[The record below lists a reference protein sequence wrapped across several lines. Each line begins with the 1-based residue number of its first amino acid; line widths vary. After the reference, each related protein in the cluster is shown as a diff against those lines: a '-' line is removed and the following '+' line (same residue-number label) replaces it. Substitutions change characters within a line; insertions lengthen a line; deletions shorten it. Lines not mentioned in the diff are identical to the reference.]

1 MESIDS
7 SVQIIPY
14 YAHPHVYTV
23 IRDNTW
29 YDETVASRTN
39 DSQKPFAT
47 AVVTGADSGID
58 NTFIRLTDFA
68 TKKAI
73 FGVGN
78 FNKYGQSSLQADALF
93 NGNTAVWFC
102 RVLPENATYAN
113 VVIMVDYKY
122 DNDVDED
129 FEPTGLRRMEIKFH
143 LAWMAEGYTEDGA
156 TTADSIEEFAK
167 TLTTTTPD
175 VQTGYRSMPIAY
187 IRSTG
192 RGQYGNGYSISI
204 TRDQNAEKDY
214 QLKMYDFNIINN
226 TATTN
231 KTQVINV
238 LCGSLY
244 ETIRSG
250 VSMLISDVID
260 QYGTGSSPVQIVT
273 FEDNF
278 EALYNFYQNSVVA
291 FNRNYVDQ
299 LTTGVTDEM
308 LEELQFAENIRLA
321 SFDPIFGLRYNTR
334 TNSLIPY
341 YKNYTEKESGPYL
354 PPNKTVAT
362 QAAIPETTDAETGWS
377 EAVVGAT
384 LLVQA
389 DATHEGKP
397 WRYTVR
403 SIDETTDVITY
414 DDGEYEEPDAAKYQG
429 VNLAINSGNTL
440 IGGHDGDFQE
450 ISVEGG
456 TKRRPTA
463 SEMKLLLSREFVRAF
478 RGDLDRKIL
487 SPARVDLD
495 FLLDANY
502 NMTSDDDVI
511 IDGNNV
517 SLYSNS
523 TVLTDADAQELTA
536 IGSGTSLVEYADLNV
551 KGAMYD
557 LVTFRNK
564 RGMMISPEEGA
575 GCSLYLDC
583 NLTGLKSL
591 DVNYELEQ
599 TLDMFE
605 TFKNRSTSIDLGYF
619 QIFDPRTAKRIKVT
633 TMYLLAVGLVPH
645 MLQYGINKPFVYDY
659 ATIKAIQRNTA
670 LTSSG
675 LMIRDSFKPD
685 IDLIDWDIKERL
697 YKSRINYY
705 VSEDEGRVVKRAC
718 QNTRQLDASALL
730 EESNVRVLNALVKGI
745 EKDCQSFLYN
755 WNEPSVRDGFTKAEM
770 EKYRGWIGTLVQDL
784 NIYFTAN
791 EWEQER
797 MIMHCY
803 VDVAFRDIIKRIIVE
818 VNVNRPSYG
827 DSTTLQYS

>member
-29 YDETVASRTN
+29 YDETVASRANETEKAF
-39 DSQKPFAT
+39 ST

-73 FGVGN
+73 FGIGN

-113 VVIMVDYKY
+113 VVISALYRVG
-122 DNDVDED
+122 NDVDED
-129 FEPTGLRRMEIKFH
+129 FQPTGLKRLEIKFE
-143 LAWMAEGYTEDGA
+143 LDWATDPYVENGA
-156 TTADSIEEFAK
+156 KTADQIEEFAK
-167 TLTTTTPD
+167 TLTRTTPD
-175 VQTGYRSMPIAY
+175 VQTKYYRLPIAY

-192 RGQYGNGYSISI
+192 RGQYGNGYSVSI
-204 TRDQNAEKDY
+204 TRDINAEKDY
-214 QLKMYDFNIINN
+214 KLKMYDFNIINN

-231 KTQVINV
+231 KTQVMNV
-238 LCGSLY
+238 LCGALH

-278 EALYNFYQNSVVA
+278 EALYNFYENSVVA
-291 FNRNYVDQ
+291 VNKTYIENLDQ
-299 LTTGVTDEM
+299 VSEDM
-308 LEELQFAENIRLA
+308 LADLQFAQNISLA
-321 SFDPIFGLRYNTR
+321 SFDPIFGLKYNTVI
-334 TNSLIPY
+334 NAQIPY
-341 YKNYTEKESGPYL
+341 YKNYTTLPSGEYIAPDL
-354 PPNKTVAT
+354 PV
-362 QAAIPETTDAETGWS
+362 ETTLPTTTTDWA
-377 EAVVGAT
+377 AAKVGAT
-384 LLVQA
+384 VLVESDQN
-389 DATHEGKP
+389 HEGKP
-397 WRYTVR
+397 WRYTVTA
-403 SIDETTDVITY
+403 INEETEVITY
-414 DDGEYEEPDAAKYQG
+414 DEGVEEDPDASEYDG
-429 VNLAINSGNTL
+429 VNLAVNSGNTL
-440 IGGHDGDFQE
+440 LGGHDGDFQE
-450 ISVEGG
+450 INVDG
-456 TKRRPTA
+456 TLRKPTE
-463 SEMKLLLSREFVRAF
+463 SEMKLLLSREYVKAF

-487 SPARVDLD
+487 SPTRMDLD
-495 FLLDANY
+495 FILDANY
-502 NMTSDDDVI
+502 NMTSDEDVY
-511 IDGNNV
+511 IDANTV
-517 SLYSNS
+517 ALYSNS
-523 TVLTDADAQELTA
+523 TVLTDADAQELTVMGTA
-536 IGSGTSLVEYADLNV
+536 TSLVEYADLNV

-557 LVTFRNK
+557 LVAFRNK

-583 NLTGLKSL
+583 NLTGLKTL

-605 TFKNRSTSIDLGYF
+605 PFKTRSTSIDLGYF

-633 TMYLLAVGLVPH
+633 VMYLLAVGLVPH
-645 MLQYGINKPFVYDY
+645 MMQYGINKPFVYDF
-659 ATIKAIQRNTA
+659 ATIRAIQRNSA

-675 LMIRDSFKPD
+675 IMIRDSFKPN

-697 YKSRINYY
+697 YKARINYY
-705 VSEDEGRVVKRAC
+705 ISENEGRIVKRAC

-755 WNEPSVRDGFTKAEM
+755 WNEPTVRDGFTKAEM
-770 EKYRGWIGTLVQDL
+770 EKYRGWVGTLVQDL

>member
-29 YDETVASRTN
+29 YDETVASRSN
-39 DSQKPFAT
+39 DTEKAFTT

-73 FGVGN
+73 FGLGN

-113 VVIMVDYKY
+113 AVILAHFRVG
-122 DNDVDED
+122 NDVDED
-129 FEPTGLRRMEIKFH
+129 FQPTGLQRMEIKFE
-143 LAWMAEGYTEDGA
+143 LKYANKPYIEDGA
-156 TTADSIEEFAK
+156 TTVEVIEEFANTFVK
-167 TLTTTTPD
+167 TTPD
-175 VQTGYRSMPIAY
+175 AQTQYRTLPIAY

-192 RGQYGNGYSISI
+192 RGQYGNGYSFSI

-231 KTQVINV
+231 KTQVINI
-238 LCGSLY
+238 LCGALH

-260 QYGTGSSPVQIVT
+260 QYGTGSSPVQIIT

-278 EALYNFYQNSVVA
+278 EALYNFYENSVVA
-291 FNRNYVDQ
+291 VNKTYIEN
-299 LTTGVTDEM
+299 LTTVSEEM
-308 LEELQFAENIRLA
+308 LADLQFAEGIRLA
-321 SFDPIFGLRYNTR
+321 SFDPIFGLKYNTR
-334 TNSLIPY
+334 INETIPY
-341 YKNYTEKESGPYL
+341 YKNYTVL
-354 PPNKTVAT
+354 PTGDYIEPDLPVTAKNLLPTT
-362 QAAIPETTDAETGWS
+362 TAAEGGWT
-377 EAVVGAT
+377 AARVGAT
-384 LLVQA
+384 VLVKA
-389 DATHEGKP
+389 DSTHDGLP
-397 WRYTVR
+397 CRYTVI
-403 SIDETTDVITY
+403 SIDEEEGTIEY
-414 DDGEYEEPDAAKYQG
+414 DSGVVEDPDAAEYDG

-440 IGGHDGDFQE
+440 VGGHDGDFQE
-450 ISVEGG
+450 INVDG
-456 TKRRPTA
+456 TLRRPTA
-463 SEMKLLLSREFVRAF
+463 SEMKLLLSREYVKAF

-487 SPARVDLD
+487 SPARMDLD
-495 FLLDANY
+495 FLFDANY
-502 NMTSDDDVI
+502 NMTSEDDVY
-511 IDGNNV
+511 IDENV
-517 SLYSNS
+517 TSLYSNS
-523 TVLTDADAQELTA
+523 TVLTSADAQELTVM
-536 IGSGTSLVEYADLNV
+536 GTGESLVEYADLNV

-564 RGMMISPEEGA
+564 RGMMISPEDGA

-605 TFKNRSTSIDLGYF
+605 PFKNRSTSIDLGYF

-633 TMYLLAVGLVPH
+633 VSYLLAVGLVPH
-645 MLQYGINKPFVYDY
+645 MMQYGINKPFVYDF
-659 ATIKAIQRNTA
+659 ATIRAIQKNSA

-675 LMIRDSFKPD
+675 MMIRDTFKPD

-697 YKSRINYY
+697 YKARINYY
-705 VSEDEGRVVKRAC
+705 ISENEGRIVKRAC

-730 EESNVRVLNALVKGI
+730 EESNMRVLNTLVKNI
-745 EKDCQSFLYN
+745 ERDCQSFLYN